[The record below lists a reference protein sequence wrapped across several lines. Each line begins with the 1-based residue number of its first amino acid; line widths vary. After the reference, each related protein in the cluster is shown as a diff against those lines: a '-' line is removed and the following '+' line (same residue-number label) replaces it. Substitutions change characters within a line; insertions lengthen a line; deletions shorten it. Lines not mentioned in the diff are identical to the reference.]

1 MIFYL
6 MEYFVFVLNILKLDN
21 LELLALAHAVILV
34 VSQT

>member
-21 LELLALAHAVILV
+21 LELLALAVILV